1 MRLNCSKN
9 LNLNAMKN
17 FNQRVLLNLF
27 LLILFFLQIGVNVS
41 SYVQIQHLLNAKQW
55 VLRTQELISAINDL
69 WGNILEISV
78 YTRGYVITGD
88 ANSVQALN
96 NASAAASTKVQNL
109 KRLIKDNP
117 KQLERLNHLSTLLK
131 ERIHFSNSVIAIYQK
146 KGEEAAEDLL
156 TKHRGTLL
164 HELQTVIFTMINTEK
179 SLLNARDDELQKTS
193 DTALSYIKMTNTL
206 TFVLFFLFLG
216 IFNIQF
222 SRTVKLIQ
230 RRKQAEDQL
239 KGIISGTNDSI
250 AAIDNNY
257 NLIAFNPSY
266 AQDFLQLFGKS
277 ISLGDNL
284 NDLLQHLPSEQ
295 TNQITLWEKA
305 LSNKKF
311 SIIEELGDSKLTR
324 NSYEITYS
332 PIHNAD
338 NILIGASQIAR
349 NVTERLK
356 IEKEMERA
364 NAQLTKNIE
373 ETKQRNHAVYLLNQL
388 SSTLQMCLNV
398 EEALE
403 PIAIYGQ
410 KLLPNTAGS
419 LYLAHPSKNY
429 MDCVTGWGKPAVEEK
444 IIGTEQCWSIRR
456 GQIYHYY
463 NSEQSIPCQHV
474 KAVKPIP
481 CYVCIPLQA
490 QNENIG
496 LLYLEFLNS
505 QHLGEK
511 EFQQLLENQQEQ
523 LIISIAE
530 SIALSLSNIKL
541 HASVKMRSIRDPLTN
556 LYNRSYLEEFF
567 ARELQRAKRQ
577 NSKLA
582 SVIMDLDHFKKV
594 NDTYGHEAGDV
605 VLIEVANL
613 LTRNI
618 RETDIVC
625 RYGGEEILLLLV
637 EVNSAEEVYE
647 RIDQLRQEIGKL
659 EISFQG
665 KLLERIT
672 ASFGIAMMPEHA
684 DTQSALIEIADR
696 ALYQAKKQG
705 RNKVVYYKKT

>member
-1 MRLNCSKN
+1 
-9 LNLNAMKN
+9 MKN

-55 VLRTQELISAINDL
+55 VLHTQELISAINDL

-156 TKHRGTLL
+156 TKQRGALL
-164 HELQTVIFTMINTEK
+164 HQLQTVIFTMINTEK

-284 NDLLQHLPSEQ
+284 NDLLQHLPAEQ
-295 TNQITLWEKA
+295 TNLITLWKKA

-373 ETKQRNHAVYLLNQL
+373 ETRQRNHAVYLLNQL

-398 EEALE
+398 EETLE
-403 PIAIYGQ
+403 PIAMYGQ
-410 KLLPNTAGS
+410 KILPTTAGS

-429 MDCVTGWGKPAVEEK
+429 MDCMTGWGKPIIEEK
-444 IIGTEQCWSIRR
+444 IIGTEQCWAIRR

-463 NSEQSIPCQHV
+463 NSGQSIPCQHV

-505 QHLGEK
+505 QDLNEK
-511 EFQQLLENQQEQ
+511 EFRQLVENHEQ

-541 HASVKMRSIRDPLTN
+541 HVSIKMRSIRDPLTN

-567 ARELQRAKRQ
+567 SRELQRAKRQ
-577 NSKLA
+577 NNNLA
-582 SVIMDLDHFKKV
+582 IVMMDLDHFKKV
-594 NDTYGHEAGDV
+594 NDTYGHEAGDI

-613 LTRNI
+613 LARNI